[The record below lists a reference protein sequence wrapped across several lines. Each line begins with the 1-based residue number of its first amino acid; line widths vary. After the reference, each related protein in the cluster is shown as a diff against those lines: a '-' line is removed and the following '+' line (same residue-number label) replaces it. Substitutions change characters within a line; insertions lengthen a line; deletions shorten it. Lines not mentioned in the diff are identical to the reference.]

1 MGFDSKESLISELA
15 DAIAEEERTR
25 KVRLLYGSNDPRYQ
39 RNLNV
44 WLSAKKYVQQCEQ
57 AVADWDK
64 PAPMP
69 RAHGSKLIMPA
80 SMPRAHGS
88 KLIMPGSKAAK
99 QDQEYS
105 LAVTYARRAG
115 VVTRQ
120 LLVALT
126 QAKLHYRNQG
136 HALAGGIFANWPEP
150 VKAGIRD
157 LHNERE
163 RYIDSSMTH
172 YKASGKRKPWR
183 DTELGLLAR
192 DEKP

>member
-25 KVRLLYGSNDPRYQ
+25 KERLLYGSNDPRYQ

-64 PAPMP
+64 PAP
-69 RAHGSKLIMPA
+69 
-80 SMPRAHGS
+80 MPRAHGS